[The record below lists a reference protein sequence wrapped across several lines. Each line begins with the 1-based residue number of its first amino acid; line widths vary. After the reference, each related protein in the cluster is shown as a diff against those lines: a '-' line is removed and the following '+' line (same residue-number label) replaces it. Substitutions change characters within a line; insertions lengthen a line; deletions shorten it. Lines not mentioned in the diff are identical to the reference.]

1 MIECNN
7 YLKKH
12 AKTKSIEELVLK
24 ENECVKKESEY
35 DVCLIVQEQL
45 TQIFKNRQKKFL
57 KDYSDLK
64 SNIDKNK
71 SI

>member
-1 MIECNN
+1 MIECNH

-24 ENECVKKESEY
+24 ENECMKKESEF
-35 DVCLIVQEQL
+35 DVCYIVQEQL
-45 TQIFKNRQKKFL
+45 TQIFKNRQKKFI
-57 KDYSDLK
+57 KEYSDLK
-64 SNIDKNK
+64 SNYDKSK